1 MTPFATTVRIKGGL
15 VHPSQ
20 HSQTS
25 QDISDARY
33 SLSYRTDNSLMNSAP
48 NVVTEDSIP
57 IAENSGMGITTGT
70 AITNST
76 IQGAFIS
83 TAVTINKK
91 IFNAQMPDL
100 SAKNNDSYFPPLR
113 TDNIRCIQ
121 HNLERS
127 LIPTQELC
135 VLMDSSRADLAL
147 VQEPYTGNS
156 SSIRGFPSSASKF
169 YSDTGLQPVSA
180 IILRNNQLQMRMDKQ
195 LSNGNITVTTICAR
209 SFSIALVNVYFPPRD
224 PDFSTHLEKLSAI
237 LLKYPNTIIAGDFN
251 CRHPSWGDR
260 IANPNGEM
268 LYDFIESNDLS
279 ISNNFVTF
287 STRKKA
293 TGMFKPR

>member
-1 MTPFATTVRIKGGL
+1 MVPFATTARIKGGL
-15 VHPSQ
+15 AHPSP
-20 HSQTS
+20 QTL
-25 QDISDARY
+25 QDISDARHL
-33 SLSYRTDNSLMNSAP
+33 LSYRGDSSLMNSAP

-57 IAENSGMGITTGT
+57 IAENSGMGTTTGT
-70 AITNST
+70 AITNSI
-76 IQGAFIS
+76 IQGAV
-83 TAVTINKK
+83 TNTRAAVTINKNF
-91 IFNAQMPDL
+91 FNAQMPNL
-100 SAKNNDSYFPPLR
+100 SVENNDSYLPPLR
-113 TDNIRCIQ
+113 SDNIRCIQ

-251 CRHPSWGDR
+251 CRHPS
-260 IANPNGEM
+260 
-268 LYDFIESNDLS
+268 
-279 ISNNFVTF
+279 TF
-287 STRKKA
+287 
-293 TGMFKPR
+293 